1 VRVTVPLSF
10 FGEPVLRS
18 EDPRFLRG
26 QGRYVEN
33 IEIPGALMIGFARSI
48 MPHARL
54 NAVEGL
60 AEARALPGVV
70 AAYTADDLGIP
81 PHPPSGNVE
90 GAQGTVTGF
99 MRDVLARDV
108 VRYVGE
114 PFAAVVAE
122 TRAQAEDA
130 VELIWADLDPLPAV
144 ITSEAAVADGAQVL
158 FPAERSNVAH
168 AFERDWDLDVLE
180 GADVVVRGRF
190 VQQRLAPIP
199 METNAIAV
207 IPEEDGGYTVWV
219 ATQVPFDLRNDLADL
234 LELDK
239 KRIRTIAPDV
249 GGGFGAKTMLY
260 PEFAVAAV
268 AARRLGRPV
277 RYAETRS
284 ENLVSMTHG
293 RAQVQTVEIGAKG
306 DGTVVGMRVEILA
319 DMGAYPIAAW
329 LPNTTEQMLA
339 GVYRIPRIA
348 SRGRS
353 VVTNTTPVSAYRGA
367 GRPEAAALVE
377 RAMDLVA
384 AELAMDP
391 VDVRRKNLIPAAGFP
406 YETPS
411 GSTYDTG
418 DYERA
423 LDVALDLAHP
433 DALRWEQAARRE
445 RGDHMMLGIGVST
458 YVEITAFAS
467 KDFASVEV
475 GVDGGVTVLAGTS
488 AQGQGHET
496 AFAQIA
502 SALLTVPFEAVRV
515 IHSDTAVVRRGAGT
529 WASRSLQIAGSAVL
543 EQSEAVVAKARKLA
557 SHLLEVDEADLSTF
571 HEGRI
576 EVAGAPD
583 RGLTWGELAAA
594 AQDPARLP
602 AGMEPELV
610 SSGTFREVESTFPF
624 GSHVAVVEVDTETGD
639 VRLVRHIAVDDCGR
653 ILNPMLVDGQ
663 VHGGLGQGIAQALY
677 EEIRYDETGNPI
689 TGNLSTY
696 PMPSAAELPSF
707 ELAHT
712 ETPTPLNPLGA
723 KGIGESATI
732 GSTPAVQSA
741 VVDALAHL
749 GVRHIDL
756 PLSPE
761 RVWRAIREAVAARP

>member
-1 VRVTVPLSF
+1 M

-26 QGRYVEN
+26 EGRYVEN
-33 IEIPGALMIGFARSI
+33 IEIPGALRAVFVRSI
-48 MPHARL
+48 MPHGRL
-54 NAVEGL
+54 EGIEGL
-60 AEARALPGVV
+60 DEARAMSGVV
-70 AAYTADDLGIP
+70 AVYTADDLGIP
-81 PHPPSGNVE
+81 PQPPSGNVE
-90 GAQGTVTGF
+90 GAQGTVEGF

-114 PFAAVVAE
+114 PVAAVIAE

-130 VELIWADLDPLPAV
+130 AEVIWATLDPLPAV
-144 ITSEAAVADGAQVL
+144 IDAESAVADGAPLL
-158 FPAERSNVAH
+158 FQGNGSNVAH
-168 AFERDWDLDVLE
+168 AFASSWDLDALE
-180 GADVVVRGRF
+180 GADVVARGRF
-190 VQQRLAPIP
+190 VQQRLAPVP

-207 IPEEDGGYTVWV
+207 VPGDDGGYTVWV
-219 ATQVPFDLRNDLADL
+219 STQVPFDIRNDLADL
-234 LELDK
+234 LDVDK
-239 KRIRTIAPDV
+239 KRIRVIAPDV
-249 GGGFGAKTMLY
+249 GGGFGAKTMVY

-268 AARRLGRPV
+268 SAKRLGRPV
-277 RYAETRS
+277 RYNESRS
-284 ENLVSMTHG
+284 ESLLSMTHG
-293 RAQVQTVEIGAKG
+293 RAQIQTVEIGAKH
-306 DGTVVGMRVEILA
+306 DGIVVGLRVELLA
-319 DMGAYPIAAW
+319 DMGAYPIGAF
-329 LPNTTEQMLA
+329 LPTTTEQMLA

-384 AELAMDP
+384 AELGMDP
-391 VDVRRKNLIPAAGFP
+391 VEVRRRNLIPPEVFP
-406 YETPS
+406 YKTAT
-411 GSTYDTG
+411 GTTYDIG
-418 DYERA
+418 DYEPA
-423 LDVALDLAHP
+423 LDE
-433 DALRWEQAARRE
+433 ALRLAGLDDLRREQAARRE
-445 RGDHMMLGIGVST
+445 RGDHVVLGIGVST

-467 KDFASVEV
+467 KEFGSVEV
-475 GVDGGVTVLAGTS
+475 GSDGSVTVLAGTS
-488 AQGQGHET
+488 PQGQGHET

-502 SALLTVPFEAVRV
+502 SAVLGVPFVSVRV
-515 IHSDTAVVRRGAGT
+515 IHSDTGVVPRGAGT
-529 WASRSLQIAGSAVL
+529 WGSRSLQIAGSAVA
-543 EQSEAVVAKARKLA
+543 EQSQAVAMKARTLA
-557 SHLLEVDEADLSTF
+557 SHLLEVDEADLTGF
-571 HEGRI
+571 HDGRI

-583 RGLTWGELAAA
+583 RALTWTELAAA

-602 AGMEPELV
+602 EGMEPGLA
-610 SSGTFREVESTFPF
+610 SSGTFRELESTFPF

-639 VRLVRHIAVDDCGR
+639 VRPVRHIAVDDCGR
-653 ILNPMLVDGQ
+653 ILNPLLVDGQ

-677 EEIRYDETGNPI
+677 EEVRYDDSGNPI

-696 PMPSAAELPSF
+696 LMPSAAELPWY

-749 GVRHIDL
+749 GVRHVDL
-756 PLSPE
+756 PMSPE
-761 RVWRAIREAVAARP
+761 RVWRAIRDATV